1 MTSTR
6 GSGARRT
13 EKRAAILAGTR
24 QLMLEQGYGAI
35 TFRSVA
41 TRAGVAAG
49 LVQYYYPSLDDLFI
63 AVLRNWTDGV
73 IEQLT
78 EAGQSDTPLRA
89 VWQYANERPGTALIM
104 EFVALANHRD
114 TIREVI
120 GEGGERVRKAM
131 VAAVSAK
138 WKDYQLDEDEFPP
151 PAVLF
156 LLSCIPR
163 MVLLEE
169 NLGTFTGHAET
180 VALIE
185 RFLDKVEPRSI

>member
-1 MTSTR
+1 MTPAR
-6 GSGARRT
+6 GGGARRT
-13 EKRAAILAGTR
+13 EKRAAILAGTE
-24 QLMLEQGYGAI
+24 QLMLEQGYGVI

-63 AVLRNWTDGV
+63 AVLRSWTDGV

-78 EAGQSDTPLRA
+78 EAGRSDAPLRA
-89 VWQYANERPGTALIM
+89 LWQYANDRTGTALIM
-104 EFVALANHRD
+104 EFVALANHKD
-114 TIREVI
+114 AVREVI
-120 GEGGERVRKAM
+120 GEGGERVRRAM
-131 VAAVSAK
+131 VAAVSTK

-169 NLGTFTGHAET
+169 TLGTYTGHAET

-185 RFLDKVEPRSI
+185 RFLDRVEPQNT